1 MMNMVQYETMLARAF
16 EVLDMPPNEFYN
28 PEITQIPPASRDG
41 RLLLVAGV
49 PKDFVD
55 RDIL

>member
-1 MMNMVQYETMLARAF
+1 MVQYETMLARAF